1 MYIKKTVELMSNDFT
16 DSKKF
21 RIECLKSK
29 FWMIL
34 FVIFSIITI
43 FIPFW
48 NIVIKIIS
56 QTLTLYIAI
65 RLMKQA
71 REVKNFKFF
80 INSNNINDYSLHE
93 TIINLYVNMFN
104 EEENKED
111 ENNYETDEE
120 VIKEEKTNIRLHSN
134 KNGEIFIQASDVL
147 KEDISEIVKNKV
159 LEIKKI
165 SEKYMEITDRNPE
178 IIKKL
183 KSKIK
188 TGKETVDIFEL
199 YRVIKNCKLVPDIL
213 LPYIMYSY
221 VSCFGNEEQ
230 IKYFRIMRTYELLEK
245 SVNNIEILKSVTEN
259 KEMLKF
265 DEAGEMRNMYSIK
278 ETVVKTV
285 ENYLGFSPIITKYNI
300 EKFITEDMDFDI

>member
-43 FIPFW
+43 FIPFG

-120 VIKEEKTNIRLHSN
+120 VIKEEKTNIRLNSN

-147 KEDISEIVKNKV
+147 KEDISDIVKNKV

-278 ETVVKTV
+278 DTVAKTV
-285 ENYLGFSPIITKYNI
+285 ENYLGFSPVITKYDI
-300 EKFITEDMDFDI
+300 EKFIAEDMDFDI